1 MTKKFADRKKQSR
14 EIGLSLLVVFVLV
27 RTALHLSPSSNL
39 NVAGYNVHHLFT
51 GILLFVVASIPL
63 VLGLGVGRTKTMLNV
78 VFGAGLALV
87 MDEWIYLI
95 ATDGSDSSYLLPVSL
110 WGGIAM
116 VAMTALY
123 VAYLSRK

>member
-1 MTKKFADRKKQSR
+1 MKEEAQDRKRQAR
-14 EIGLSLLVVFVLV
+14 EILVSLLGVFVLV
-27 RTALHLSPSSNL
+27 RITLHFSPSSNFY
-39 NVAGYNVHHLFT
+39 VAGLNVHHLFT
-51 GILLFVVASIPL
+51 GILLFVVAGIPL
-63 VLGLGVGRTKTMLNV
+63 LLGLGVGRMKTMLNV

-87 MDEWIYLI
+87 MDEWIYLV

-123 VAYLSRK
+123 VVYLSRR